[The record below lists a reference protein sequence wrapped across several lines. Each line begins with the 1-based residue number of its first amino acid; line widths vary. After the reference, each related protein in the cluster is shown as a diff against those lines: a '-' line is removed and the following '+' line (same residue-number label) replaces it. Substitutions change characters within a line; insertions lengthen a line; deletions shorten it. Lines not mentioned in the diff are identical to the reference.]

1 MGWHK
6 EPFRENAL
14 NIQPAEIEQEIVAVP
29 ESQSTEIEQE
39 LISLPDSFKNKSADK
54 ITNFNPSTD
63 TLEIDTDSFGVDS
76 SATFAAGKNKKAVKK
91 KLAKQDFDFLYD
103 EKKGGLYFNENG
115 ADKGFGDGGI
125 IAILKGAPDLTS
137 GNLEFI

>member
-1 MGWHK
+1 MTTLLIEGSRSK
-6 EPFRENAL
+6 KN
-14 NIQPAEIEQEIVAVP
+14 QPANDEHSAN
-29 ESQSTEIEQE
+29 SD
-39 LISLPDSFKNKSADK
+39 LITIPSKFRVKNIDK

-63 TLEIDTDSFGVDS
+63 TLEIDIDSFGIDS
-76 SATFAAGKNKKAVKK
+76 SATFASGKNKKAVKK

-115 ADKGFGDGGI
+115 ADKGFGNGGI

-137 GNLEFI
+137 TNLEFV